1 MTRNPSFVLSDRFR
15 LPVGSF
21 LAASLLAA
29 AALHAQQHRATYLG
43 NPATRFADPL
53 TSVEQLRALL
63 TADKSRADVEAIL
76 RQAGWPGDV
85 DDLRQAA
92 GNAPVVTLRL
102 PPGTRMPFMSSRKN
116 GKPVALL
123 DVLWAGKEP
132 VEAYAFEFVSRD
144 RRWRCVTPRPC
155 SNFYVEDLGPRPRPS
170 LRLIQNLP
178 AEASACAPFEIELA
192 VFNTGAVPLTQVRV
206 SNPLPAGLA
215 AEDGRD
221 RLELEAGS
229 LPPGEGRRFRFKVRA
244 AAAGHYT
251 NTARAVAAEDVGA
264 AAAAV
269 TQVRAPVLAMDCG
282 APLEGLAGRPVEV
295 CLAVANT
302 GDAPDT
308 QVKLALPVPEGS
320 TLESAAAGG
329 VLADGRVTWTLPEL
343 APGDTEKRCAVFRQR
358 TPGVLAF
365 SATAQGTC
373 APAVTAG
380 CSTRIAGIPAILIE
394 AVDLTDPVQVGEQVT
409 YEIRVTNQGSVPGT
423 NIRLVCLLPDS
434 QSFVSGEGET
444 ALTVDAAS
452 SRRLITEPLPVL
464 APKATATWRV
474 VARAEA
480 AGDTRFQIDLTS
492 DQFVEPITEIE
503 STTQY

>member
-1 MTRNPSFVLSDRFR
+1 MTRNPSLVVSDRFR
-15 LPVGSF
+15 LPVGLF
-21 LAASLLAA
+21 LAASLLTT
-29 AALHAQQHRATYLG
+29 AALHAQQHRATRLG

-63 TADKSRADVEAIL
+63 TAERYKADVEAIL
-76 RQAGWPGDV
+76 RQAAWPGAV
-85 DDLRQAA
+85 EDLRLAA
-92 GNAPVVTLRL
+92 SNAPVTDLRL

-116 GKPVALL
+116 GRPVALR

-155 SNFYVEDLGPRPRPS
+155 SNFYVEDLGPRPRAN
-170 LRLIQNLP
+170 LRLTQSLP
-178 AEASACAPFEIELA
+178 AEVSACAPFEIELA
-192 VFNTGAVPLTQVRV
+192 VFNTGGVLLTQVRV
-206 SNPLPAGLA
+206 SNPLPSGLA
-215 AEDGRD
+215 TEDGREQ
-221 RLELEAGS
+221 LELVAGS

-244 AAAGHYT
+244 AAAGSYT
-251 NTARAVAAEDVGA
+251 NTAHAVAAEDVRDEA
-264 AAAAV
+264 HAV
-269 TQVRAPVLAMDCG
+269 TQVRAPVLAVDCG
-282 APLEGLAGRPVEV
+282 APLEALAGRPVEV

-308 QVKLALPVPEGS
+308 QVRLTLPVPEGS
-320 TLESAAAGG
+320 TLESATDGS

-358 TPGVLAF
+358 APGVLAF
-365 SATAQGTC
+365 SATARGAC
-373 APAVTAG
+373 APSVTAG

-394 AVDLTDPVQVGEQVT
+394 AVDLADPVQVGEQVT
-409 YEIRVTNQGSVPGT
+409 YEIRVTNQGSAPGT
-423 NIRLVCLLPDS
+423 NIRLSCVLQDS
-434 QSFVSGEGET
+434 QSFVSGGGET
-444 ALTVDAAS
+444 ALTADAAS
-452 SRRLITEPLPVL
+452 GRRLITEPLPVL
-464 APKATATWRV
+464 EPKATATWRV
-474 VARAEA
+474 VVRAEA

>member
-1 MTRNPSFVLSDRFR
+1 MTRNPSLVVSDCFR
-15 LPVGSF
+15 LPVGLF
-21 LAASLLAA
+21 LAASLLTA
-29 AALHAQQHRATYLG
+29 AALHAQQHCATHLG
-43 NPATRFADPL
+43 NPATRFAAPL
-53 TSVEQLRALL
+53 TRVEQLRELL
-63 TADKSRADVEAIL
+63 TGEKFRADVVAIL
-76 RQAGWPGDV
+76 RQAGWSGAV
-85 DDLRQAA
+85 EDLRRAA
-92 GNAPVVTLRL
+92 SNAPVTELRL
-102 PPGTRMPFMSSRKN
+102 PPGTRMPFMSSRKS
-116 GKPVALL
+116 GKPVALR

-155 SNFYVEDLGPRPRPS
+155 SNFYVEDLGPLPRAN
-170 LRLIQNLP
+170 LRLTQNLP
-178 AEASACAPFEIELA
+178 AEASVCAPFEIELA
-192 VFNTGAVPLTQVRV
+192 VFNTGALPLTQVRV

-215 AEDGRD
+215 TEDGRE

-229 LPPGEGRRFRFKVRA
+229 LPLGEGRRFRFKVRA
-244 AAAGHYT
+244 AAAGSYT
-251 NTARAVAAEDVGA
+251 NTARAVAAEDVGDDA
-264 AAAAV
+264 QAV
-269 TQVRAPVLAMDCG
+269 TQVRAPMLAVDCG
-282 APLEGLAGRPVEV
+282 APLETLAGRLVEV

-320 TLESAAAGG
+320 TLESAADGG

-365 SATAQGTC
+365 SATAQGAC

-380 CSTRIAGIPAILIE
+380 CSTRIAGIPAILVE
-394 AVDLTDPVQVGEQVT
+394 AVDLADPVQVGEEVT
-409 YEIRVTNQGSVPGT
+409 YAIRVTNQGSAPGT
-423 NIRLVCLLPDS
+423 NIRLVCLLHDS

-444 ALTVDAAS
+444 ALTVEAAS

-464 APKATATWRV
+464 EPKATATWRV
-474 VARAEA
+474 VVRAEA
-480 AGDTRFQIDLTS
+480 AGDSRFQIELTS